1 MSNKVAT
8 PAMRAVVIVRN
19 RLRMTMSERA
29 EMPIS
34 LEEAEILTGAAESCW
49 SHHGFQQ
56 MMNVAIRTENVDT
69 WIKIADLLDKVPIQK
84 RVVGVFQYFADNTP
98 IGRDAKWGKHWVHRL
113 MDELRAK
120 EAPLQAIAA

>member
-1 MSNKVAT
+1 MSSKTAT
-8 PAMRAVVIVRN
+8 PAMRAVVIARN
-19 RLRMTMSERA
+19 RLRMTTSERA
-29 EMPIS
+29 ELPIS
-34 LEEAEILTGAAESCW
+34 LEEAEILTGAAEPCW

-69 WIKIADLLDKVPIQK
+69 WIKIADLLDQVPVGK

-98 IGRDAKWGKHWVHRL
+98 IERDARWGKHWARRL
-113 MDELRAK
+113 MDELRVK